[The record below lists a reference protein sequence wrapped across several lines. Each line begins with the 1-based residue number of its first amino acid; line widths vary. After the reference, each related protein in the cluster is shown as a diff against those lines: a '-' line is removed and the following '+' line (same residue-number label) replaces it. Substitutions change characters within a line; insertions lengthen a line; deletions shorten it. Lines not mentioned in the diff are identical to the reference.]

1 MNIRTIGASVM
12 RNLRNIP
19 GWTSRRKIVV
29 IESDDWG
36 SIRVPSKEVYER
48 FLKYGFKVTG
58 SQYNRLDCLESN
70 EDLESLF
77 EVLSSCRDK
86 NGNHAILTANA
97 IMANPDFKKIRD
109 SGYRE
114 YHYEHFS
121 ETLKRY
127 PSHNRVLQLY
137 EQGQKQRLFRPQ
149 FHGREHLNISRWMK
163 ALQQGGKDVLF
174 AFDQETTFSGQG
186 DYSFMEAMDMD
197 SPAELDQVEAIV
209 ADGLQMFRKT
219 FGYASQSFIA
229 PCYTWDSGIE
239 GQLVKQGVSYLQGSR
254 YQYIPNGGFDN
265 YKKASHYLGKRNG
278 NNLIYLV
285 RNSVFEPGLLYKSD
299 WVDYTLAS
307 INDAFRWNKPAII
320 CSHRINFMGTIDP
333 SNRDNNL
340 KMLGQLLRTIVKKWP
355 DVEFMSSD
363 GLGDLIK
370 TTTSK

>member
-48 FLKYGFKVTG
+48 FLKYGFKVTS

-77 EVLSSCRDK
+77 EVLSSSRDK
-86 NGNHAILTANA
+86 NGNPAVLTANA
-97 IMANPDFKKIRD
+97 IMANPDFRKIKD

-114 YHYEHFS
+114 YHYEHFT

-127 PSHNRVLQLY
+127 PCHNKVFQLY
-137 EQGQKQRLFRPQ
+137 EQGQQQRLFRPQ

-197 SPAELDQVEAIV
+197 SPAELDQVTAIA

-229 PCYTWDSGIE
+229 PCYTWDSGME
-239 GQLVKQGVSYLQGSR
+239 GQLAKQGVSYLQGSR

-265 YKKASHYLGKRNG
+265 YKKASHYLGKRND

-320 CSHRINFMGTIDP
+320 CSHRINFIGTIDP
-333 SNRDNNL
+333 ANRDNNL
-340 KMLGQLLRTIVKKWP
+340 KMLRQLLSTIVKKWP

-363 GLGDLIK
+363 ELGDLIK